1 MLIIIASKYSSDI
14 FLQINQNSKNE
25 VLLLNTFSLRYLNS
39 TALFLENKDEMEIV
53 ETNTMKVLRICE
65 DEESKRI
72 CFRVMQNWFS
82 PYPHNIKWYDL
93 YCGKLHFE
101 NRILKLTNKEKFV
114 DCGAFSGDTIFEFL
128 QEVKGDFENIYAFEI
143 DYENFKILNET
154 KNMLRNDISSK
165 IYTYNIGLWSK
176 EVDLFYESA
185 KDGSSISKSGLLQK
199 ANSLDNLL
207 KNKDI
212 SFIKMDI
219 EGAELEALNGAKE
232 IIMNQKPKLA
242 ISIYHE
248 LEHFWKIPLLLKSL
262 VPEYKIYIRHH
273 STQQDD
279 TVCYAVL

>member
-1 MLIIIASKYSSDI
+1 
-14 FLQINQNSKNE
+14 
-25 VLLLNTFSLRYLNS
+25 
-39 TALFLENKDEMEIV
+39 
-53 ETNTMKVLRICE
+53 
-65 DEESKRI
+65 
-72 CFRVMQNWFS
+72 
-82 PYPHNIKWYDL
+82 
-93 YCGKLHFE
+93 
-101 NRILKLTNKEKFV
+101 
-114 DCGAFSGDTIFEFL
+114 
-128 QEVKGDFENIYAFEI
+128 
-143 DYENFKILNET
+143 
-154 KNMLRNDISSK
+154 MLRNDISSK